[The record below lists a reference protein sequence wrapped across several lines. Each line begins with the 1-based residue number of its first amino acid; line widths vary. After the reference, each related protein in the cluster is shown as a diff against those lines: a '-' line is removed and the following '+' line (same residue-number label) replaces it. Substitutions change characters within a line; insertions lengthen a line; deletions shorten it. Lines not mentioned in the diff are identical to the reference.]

1 MANSLL
7 PNANKVGALG
17 SILPDDN
24 TQNNNLQTVPV
35 YQIQPDTPNLQTGQR
50 LQDVYG
56 TSQLPMFNFAKRV
69 QTGEITFDPS
79 DQFHQTQAEA
89 LAAIPEPELAAAGI
103 DISTKDMITSLAQTA
118 AGAVVGKAG
127 QMAPGFGSSAK
138 FMESLVP
145 AAESFLPD
153 ALTGAS
159 PSVAKQFGLQA
170 GETAINYDTAL
181 ALRNQGAT
189 ILPTP
194 DANVFKVNTN
204 VIDAQRADAALGFG
218 SIGEG
223 GIVGSGKASPG
234 MFDKGGMFS
243 TAPGG
248 GFAGYTPSFAQM
260 GTSFGLD
267 LGFSLLSGMKPKQA
281 IKNSLISTA
290 GTVVGTAIGG
300 PIGGFIGGSIA
311 KIVGGR
317 VICNELYRQGLM
329 SKKQVILDYKFTK
342 DYLTPTHVRGYH
354 FYSIYVVKQMRKGR
368 MVNFWKHLATHR
380 ANEISYIYGER
391 DKPDYLGKIYRRL
404 LEWPSWLIGAFCP
417 TSDWTILYK
426 HKEIKD
432 G

>member
-1 MANSLL
+1 MADQIL
-7 PNANKVGALG
+7 GGLG
-17 SILPDDN
+17 SILPGSEVSN
-24 TQNNNLQTVPV
+24 TGMQTVPV
-35 YQIQPDTPNLQTGQR
+35 YQIQPDTPTFQGGEK

-69 QTGEITFDPS
+69 QTGEVTFDPT
-79 DQFHQTQAEA
+79 DPFHQTQAEA
-89 LAAIPEPELAAAGI
+89 LAGIPDHELEAAGI
-103 DISTKDMITSLAQTA
+103 DISTKAMIAELAAPALQA
-118 AGAVVGKAG
+118 VVSRAGA
-127 QMAPGFGSSAK
+127 MAPGLGSNAK
-138 FMESLVP
+138 FVESLMP

-159 PSVAKQFGLQA
+159 PSIAKQYGLQA

-189 ILPTP
+189 VLPTP
-194 DANVFKVNTN
+194 DANIFKVNTN

-218 SIGEG
+218 SIGDS

-243 TAPGG
+243 AAPGG

-267 LGFSLLSGMKPKQA
+267 LGFSLLSGMKPKKA
-281 IKNSLISTA
+281 VKNSLISTA
-290 GTVVGTAIGG
+290 GMAVGTYFGG
-300 PIGGFIGGSIA
+300 PIGGFIGSTIGKLI
-311 KIVGGR
+311 GGR

-329 SKKQVILDYKFTK
+329 SKKQVILDYKFTR

-368 MVNFWKHLATHR
+368 MVNLWKHLATHR

-426 HKEIKD
+426 NKEIEN

>member
-153 ALTGAS
+153 VLTGAS

-170 GETAINYDTAL
+170 GEVAIPRSEAMKMGKQ
-181 ALRNQGAT
+181 AFRS
-189 ILPTP
+189 TP
-194 DANVFKVNTN
+194 DADVFAINEK
-204 VIDAQRADAALGFG
+204 ALN
-218 SIGEG
+218 SYNANLDIQG
-223 GIVGSGKASPG
+223 GGPAIQSMGKGSPG

-311 KIVGGR
+311 KIFGGR

>member
-1 MANSLL
+1 MVDQIRGKSPL
-7 PNANKVGALG
+7 GGLG
-17 SILPDDN
+17 SILPGSEVSN
-24 TQNNNLQTVPV
+24 TGMQTVPV
-35 YQIQPDTPNLQTGQR
+35 YQIQPDTPTFQGGEK

-56 TSQLPMFNFAKRV
+56 TSQLPMFNFAKRI
-69 QTGEITFDPS
+69 QTGEVTFDPT
-79 DQFHQTQAEA
+79 DPFHQTQAEA
-89 LAAIPEPELAAAGI
+89 LAGIPDHELEAAGI
-103 DISTKDMITSLAQTA
+103 DISTKAMIAELAAPALQA
-118 AGAVVGKAG
+118 VVSRAGA
-127 QMAPGFGSSAK
+127 MAPGLGSNAK
-138 FMESLVP
+138 FVESLMP

-159 PSVAKQFGLQA
+159 PSIAKQFGLQA
-170 GETAINYDTAL
+170 GEVAIPRAEAMKMGDQAF
-181 ALRNQGAT
+181 RS
-189 ILPTP
+189 TP
-194 DANVFKVNTN
+194 DANVFAINEK
-204 VIDAQRADAALGFG
+204 ALN
-218 SIGEG
+218 SYNANLDLQG
-223 GIVGSGKASPG
+223 GGPAIQSMGKASPG

-243 TAPGG
+243 AAPGG

-267 LGFSLLSGMKPKQA
+267 LGFSLLSGMKPKKA
-281 IKNSLISTA
+281 VKNSLISTA
-290 GTVVGTAIGG
+290 GMAVGTYFGG
-300 PIGGFIGGSIA
+300 PIGGFIGSTIG
-311 KIVGGR
+311 KIIGGR

-329 SKKQVILDYKFTK
+329 SKKQVILDYKFTR

-368 MVNFWKHLATHR
+368 MVNLWKHLATHR

-426 HKEIKD
+426 NKEIEN